1 MTKLP
6 RGVVQP
12 WLLLRLQC
20 ESGVVALANRGGNVD
35 QLNRKRRV
43 TQLVQLLLLQACGF
57 ARPFFLGSSR
67 NVRFSR
73 MPPIPRSNSQ
83 ADGGRDGER
92 ERERKERTEEKRRGE
107 ERRGEEQRREE
118 QRREEQR
125 REEQRREEQRREEQR
140 REEREE
146 REERRREEKRGGV
159 KEE

>member
-92 ERERKERTEEKRRGE
+92 ERERERERREQKRRGE
-107 ERRGEEQRREE
+107 ERRGEERSRGERSRGEKSRGEKSRGEKSRGEKSRGEKREK
-118 QRREEQR
+118 REKR
-125 REEQRREEQRREEQR
+125 G
-140 REEREE
+140 
-146 REERRREEKRGGV
+146 EERRREE
-159 KEE
+159 E